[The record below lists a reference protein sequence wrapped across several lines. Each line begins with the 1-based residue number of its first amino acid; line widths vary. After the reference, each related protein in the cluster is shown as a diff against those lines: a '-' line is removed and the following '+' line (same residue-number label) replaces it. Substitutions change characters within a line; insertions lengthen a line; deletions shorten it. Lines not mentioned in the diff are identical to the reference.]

1 MTIKLVVLYPHP
13 IDADEF
19 ERLYVGKHLP
29 LMRELVG
36 PGVPLP
42 TYRTIGSGE
51 RQPPFYRV
59 AEIHF
64 RSMDHFNEFTGS
76 GRSKIGHE
84 SSVKV
89 STGGKP
95 IYLVCEE
102 QESI

>member
-1 MTIKLVVLYPHP
+1 MSIKLVVLYPQP
-13 IDADEF
+13 TDVEAF
-19 ERLYVGKHLP
+19 ERRYIGQHMP

-36 PGVPLP
+36 PDVPLP
-42 TYRTIGSGE
+42 TYRTIGFGN

-64 RSMDHFNEFTGS
+64 RNMAHFNEFTDS
-76 GRSKIGHE
+76 GKSKIGHE

-102 QESI
+102 QAPI